1 MSVKVFVIGA
11 GAIGGMLAVKLSLSG
26 EDVSLCD
33 RGSHLAA
40 IRDSGLKLQWQD
52 GQMLTARPTGYERAE
67 EAGVQDLVVLA
78 VKSYDLEQAVQ
89 GIDALLGP
97 ETVVLTVQNGLP
109 WWYFQRE
116 GGSFD
121 GHVLTTLDPR
131 GVLAAAID
139 PNRIL
144 GCVAYPAAVVE
155 APGFIK
161 HIEGNRFPV
170 GELDGRETERASDI
184 AAVLGRAGLKS
195 RVIDD
200 IRAEIWLKAWGSLSF
215 NPISALTHA
224 TMEQICRYPETRQLA
239 ADLMTE
245 AQIVAEKLGIRFRHT
260 IEKRL
265 AGAEAVGAHKTSMLQ
280 DLEHGDPFET
290 EALVGS
296 VLEIGRLTKTPTPM
310 SSTIYALLGLLE
322 NTVQRS
328 GGRLKVEKRA
338 ANQAKSA

>member
-1 MSVKVFVIGA
+1 MKVCVIGA
-11 GAIGGMLAVKLSLSG
+11 GAVGGTLAVKLSLSG
-26 EDVSLCD
+26 EDVSICD
-33 RGSHLAA
+33 RGPHLAA
-40 IRDSGLKLQWQD
+40 IRDTGLKLQWQD
-52 GQMLTARPTGYERAE
+52 GQVLIATPPAYDRAE

-78 VKSYDLEQAVQ
+78 VKSYDLEQAIQ

-97 ETVVLTVQNGLP
+97 ETLVLTVQNGLP

-116 GGSFD
+116 GGPFD
-121 GHVLTTLDPR
+121 NQVLTTLDPR

-144 GCVAYPAAVVE
+144 GCVAYPATVLA
-155 APGFIK
+155 APGFIQ

-170 GELDGRETERASDI
+170 GELDGRQTERARNIS
-184 AAVLGRAGLKS
+184 AALCRAGLKS

-224 TMEQICRYPETRQLA
+224 TMEEICRYPETRQLA
-239 ADLMTE
+239 ADLMKE
-245 AQIVAEKLGIRFRHT
+245 AQIIAEKLGISFRHT

-280 DLEHGDPFET
+280 DVEHGDPFET

-296 VLEIGRLTKTPTPM
+296 ILEIGRLTKTPTPM
-310 SSTIYALLGLLE
+310 GSTVYALLKLLE
-322 NTVQRS
+322 KTVQTS
-328 GGRLKVEKRA
+328 GGSLKVNTRA
-338 ANQAKSA
+338 TNEIPSA